1 MTAGKRVERR
11 RLKRFFGSILKLS
24 GKITHRVHGVA
35 WKGLSLEVEG
45 TDPRDVTDD
54 GTCGLAVF
62 VAEPVSQTKI
72 LEAKLYQPCYKQLCY
87 RAAPMRCWLVYFNSL
102 LAQDNSTSTI
112 SVTL

>member
-11 RLKRFFGSILKLS
+11 RLKRFFGSSAIILKL
-24 GKITHRVHGVA
+24 THRVHGVA

-45 TDPRDVTDD
+45 TDHHDVTDD

-62 VAEPVSQTKI
+62 VAEPVCQTKI

-87 RAAPMRCWLVYFNSL
+87 RAAPMRCLLVYFNSL

-112 SVTL
+112 RVTP